1 MKKLLLAL
9 SAAAAAFASDSL
21 CATVTLDVSAN
32 TSPENAAIL
41 DGSDVIL
48 KTNRLNSEMTS
59 WVDYYLK
66 SSTDTLGTLF
76 YSSGG
81 KGYHANYHILLEKDA
96 SFSALENFMYNGQG
110 GKNSSTGYSLES
122 ADGSAITV
130 KATNEEG
137 FKVNLDTDDA
147 DYVNGNTP
155 LGKTGRTFTI
165 GKNVTLETKS
175 ANVIGKLRTSE
186 ASYTDSMFYVDG
198 TLNLTGT
205 KVDSLV
211 LNNTNMTV
219 RSGGEIQNKGKLRV
233 LNGSSFAID
242 NGATVYITPDD
253 SFTTTVLG
261 GASTMTVNGSYSNMS
276 GTQVYT
282 GAKLIVGETG
292 VMTGMAAVYGG
303 SFELNGTLNGNI
315 ATSGG
320 SISFGE
326 NVDFSKRALELR
338 SSRDGDIKFVSDG
351 LVGTM
356 RTQAKSGVSR
366 LAVADGKTLT
376 ANYITVNAETE
387 LNISGHVVYASS
399 GSDYDKYANAVAN
412 EWVLGSLTIG
422 NGGVLDINNTLAE
435 ANTYGKLTSLANIS
449 IAGGTLNLTGKTD
462 SLTGIVK
469 MGTLSISD
477 GGTLAMKTDRTSL
490 LIANGGTISVDAT
503 SRIAGNNILFSPAVG
518 TSTEGYNRA
527 KELYLGGGSSY
538 TGRIAV
544 IRTSN
549 NFLTLAE
556 GQSYNFT
563 ILAFKGYAGSNPG
576 EAIDLTINLGGA
588 SLLHIGLLRPDDGG
602 AADTLANLI
611 LTDFANDIVKID
623 DLQMDSGCDISGG
636 VITKGKST
644 ITIIAY
650 DKSGELLSGGVWQH
664 QNGYLNYVIPEPAE
678 WAAIFGAIALAMAV
692 YRRRK

>member
-9 SAAAAAFASDSL
+9 SAAAVAFASDSL

-66 SSTDTLGTLF
+66 SSTDTLGTLV

-219 RSGGEIQNKGKLRV
+219 RSGGEIQNKGKLSV

-412 EWVLGSLTIG
+412 E
-422 NGGVLDINNTLAE
+422 
-435 ANTYGKLTSLANIS
+435 
-449 IAGGTLNLTGKTD
+449 
-462 SLTGIVK
+462 
-469 MGTLSISD
+469 
-477 GGTLAMKTDRTSL
+477 
-490 LIANGGTISVDAT
+490 
-503 SRIAGNNILFSPAVG
+503 
-518 TSTEGYNRA
+518 
-527 KELYLGGGSSY
+527 
-538 TGRIAV
+538 
-544 IRTSN
+544 
-549 NFLTLAE
+549 
-556 GQSYNFT
+556 
-563 ILAFKGYAGSNPG
+563 
-576 EAIDLTINLGGA
+576 
-588 SLLHIGLLRPDDGG
+588 
-602 AADTLANLI
+602 
-611 LTDFANDIVKID
+611 
-623 DLQMDSGCDISGG
+623 
-636 VITKGKST
+636 
-644 ITIIAY
+644 
-650 DKSGELLSGGVWQH
+650 
-664 QNGYLNYVIPEPAE
+664 
-678 WAAIFGAIALAMAV
+678 
-692 YRRRK
+692 

>member
-9 SAAAAAFASDSL
+9 SAAAAFASDGL
-21 CATVTLDVSAN
+21 CAKDLFVTTN
-32 TSPENAAIL
+32 TSPENAATL

-59 WVDYYLK
+59 WADYYLK
-66 SSTDTLGTLF
+66 SSTDTLGTFL

-81 KGYHANYHILLEKDA
+81 KGYHATYHILLEKDT
-96 SFSALENFMYNGQG
+96 SFSVLENFQYNAYGSG
-110 GKNSSTGYSLES
+110 VSSAGYSLES

-130 KATNEEG
+130 KATNDAG
-137 FKVNLDTDDA
+137 FKVDLASNDA
-147 DYVNGNTP
+147 DYVNGNVA

-165 GKNVTLETKS
+165 GKNVTLETKAIKVS
-175 ANVIGKLRTSE
+175 GKLTTSE
-186 ASYTDSMFYVDG
+186 ESYTDAMFYLDG
-198 TLNLTGT
+198 TLKLTGGAG
-205 KVDSLV
+205 VDTFTLS
-211 LNNTNMTV
+211 NSNMTV
-219 RSGGEIQNKGKLRV
+219 RSGGYIENTGKLYV
-233 LNGSSFAID
+233 SNGGSLTIEE
-242 NGATVYITPDD
+242 GATV
-253 SFTTTVLG
+253 FTDVKDQTSKISDAGSL
-261 GASTMTVNGSYSNMS
+261 MTVNGTFSNNA
-276 GTQVYT
+276 GVQVIT
-282 GAKLIVGETG
+282 GSKIIVGETG
-292 VMTGMAAVYGG
+292 VINGMVALYGG

-351 LVGTM
+351 LVGTL
-356 RTQAKSGVSR
+356 RTQANSGVSR
-366 LAVADGKTLT
+366 LAVADSKTLS
-376 ANYITVNAETE
+376 ANKITVNAGTE
-387 LNISGHVVYASS
+387 LTISGNVLYADS
-399 GSDYDKYANAVAN
+399 GADYDKNANTVAN

-422 NGGVLDINNTLAE
+422 KNGVLDINNTRA
-435 ANTYGKLTSLANIS
+435 AAWSYGSLTSLANIN
-449 IAGGTLNLTGKTD
+449 IAGGTLNLTGKTN

-469 MGTLSISD
+469 LGSLNITD
-477 GGTLAMKTDRTSL
+477 GGTLAMKTSNTSL
-490 LIANGGTISVDAT
+490 VIANGGTVSVDET
-503 SRIAGNNILFSPAVG
+503 SKIASNHILFSQAANG
-518 TSTEGYNRA
+518 NYLGYDSQ

-544 IRTSN
+544 MRTSN
-549 NFLTLAE
+549 NVLTLADGE
-556 GQSYNFT
+556 AYNFT
-563 ILAFKGYAGSNPG
+563 MLAFKGYAGSNAG
-576 EAIDLTINLGGA
+576 EAVDLTINLGGA
-588 SLLHIGLLRPDDGG
+588 SLLHIGTLQPDDGG

>member
-9 SAAAAAFASDSL
+9 SAAAAAFASDGL

-66 SSTDTLGTLF
+66 SSTDTLGTLV

-96 SFSALENFMYNGQG
+96 SFSALENFIYNGQG

-219 RSGGEIQNKGKLRV
+219 RSGGEIQNKGKLSV
-233 LNGSSFAID
+233 LNGSSFTID

-253 SFTTTVLG
+253 SFTTAVLG

-412 EWVLGSLTIG
+412 EWVVGSLTIG
-422 NGGVLDINNTLAE
+422 NGGVLDIKNNLAE

-518 TSTEGYNRA
+518 TSTVGYDRA

-538 TGRIAV
+538 TGRLAV

-563 ILAFKGYAGSNPG
+563 ILAFKGYAGGNPG

-623 DLQMDSGCDISGG
+623 DIQMDSGCNISGG

>member
-9 SAAAAAFASDSL
+9 SAAAAAFASDGL
-21 CATVTLDVSAN
+21 CAKDLFVTTN
-32 TSPENAAIL
+32 TSPENAATL

-48 KTNRLNSEMTS
+48 KTSRLNSEMTS
-59 WVDYYLK
+59 WADYYLK
-66 SSTDTLGTLF
+66 SSTDTLGTFL

-81 KGYHANYHILLEKDA
+81 KGYHATYHILLEKNT
-96 SFSALENFMYNGQG
+96 SFSVLENFQYNAYGSG
-110 GKNSSTGYSLES
+110 VSSAGYSLES
-122 ADGSAITV
+122 AAGSAITV
-130 KATNEEG
+130 KATNEKG
-137 FKVNLDTDDA
+137 FNVNLASNDA
-147 DYVNGNTP
+147 DYVNGNVA

-165 GKNVTLETKS
+165 GKNVTLETK
-175 ANVIGKLRTSE
+175 AINVSGKLTTSE
-186 ASYTDSMFYVDG
+186 ESYTDAMFYVDG

-219 RSGGEIQNKGKLRV
+219 RSGGEIQNKGKLNV

-242 NGATVYITPDD
+242 NGATVYITPDG
-253 SFTTTVLG
+253 SSTTAGLS

-303 SFELNGTLNGNI
+303 SLDLNGTLNGDI

-338 SSRDGDIKFVSDG
+338 SSRNGDINFTSDG

-376 ANYITVNAETE
+376 ANYITVNNETE

-399 GSDYDKYANAVAN
+399 GSDYDKYANTVAN

-435 ANTYGKLTSLANIS
+435 ANSFGKLTSLANIS
-449 IAGGTLNLTGKTD
+449 IAGGTLNLTGKKE
-462 SLTGIVK
+462 SMPGVVK

-477 GGTLAMKTDRTSL
+477 GGTLAMKTSNTSL
-490 LIANGGTISVDAT
+490 VIANGGTISVDAT
-503 SRIAGNNILFSPAVG
+503 SKIAGNHILFGPAVN
-518 TSTEGYNRA
+518 TSTVGYDSA
-527 KELYLGGGSSY
+527 KELLLGGGSSY
-538 TGRIAV
+538 TGRLVV

-549 NFLTLAE
+549 NFLTLSE

-563 ILAFKGYAGSNPG
+563 ILAFKGYAGGNKG
-576 EAIDLTINLGGA
+576 EAVDLTINLGGA
-588 SLLHIGLLRPDDGG
+588 SLLHIGKLKPDDGG
-602 AADTLANLI
+602 AVDTLANLI
-611 LTDFANDIVKID
+611 FMDFANDIVKID
-623 DLQMDSGCDISGG
+623 DLQMDSGCDISDG

-644 ITIIAY
+644 ITITAY

-678 WAAIFGAIALAMAV
+678 WAAIFGAIALAFAA

>member
-9 SAAAAAFASDSL
+9 SAAAAAFASDGL

-66 SSTDTLGTLF
+66 SSTDTLGTLV

-219 RSGGEIQNKGKLRV
+219 RSGGEIQNKGKLSV
-233 LNGSSFAID
+233 LNGSSFTID

-253 SFTTTVLG
+253 SFTTAALG
-261 GASTMTVNGSYSNMS
+261 GASTMTVNGSYTNMS

>member
-66 SSTDTLGTLF
+66 SSTDTLGTLV

-219 RSGGEIQNKGKLRV
+219 RSGGEIQNKGKLSV

-544 IRTSN
+544 MRTSN
-549 NFLTLAE
+549 NALTLAE

-563 ILAFKGYAGSNPG
+563 ILAFKGYAGSNEG

-588 SLLHIGLLRPDDGG
+588 SLLHIGSLRPDDGG

-611 LTDFANDIVKID
+611 FMDFANDIVKID
-623 DLQMDSGCDISGG
+623 DLQMDSGCDISNG

-644 ITIIAY
+644 ITITAY

-678 WAAIFGAIALAMAV
+678 WAAIFGAIALGLAV

>member
-9 SAAAAAFASDSL
+9 SAAAAAFASDGL

-66 SSTDTLGTLF
+66 SSTDTLGTLV

-219 RSGGEIQNKGKLRV
+219 RSGGEIQNKGKLSV

-253 SFTTTVLG
+253 SFTTAVLG

-282 GAKLIVGETG
+282 GAKLIVDETG

-544 IRTSN
+544 MRTSN
-549 NFLTLAE
+549 NVLTLADGE
-556 GQSYNFT
+556 AYNFT
-563 ILAFKGYAGSNPG
+563 MLAFKGYAGSNPG

>member
-9 SAAAAAFASDSL
+9 SAAAAAFASDGL

-66 SSTDTLGTLF
+66 SSTDTLGTLV

-96 SFSALENFMYNGQG
+96 SFSALENFIYNGQG
-110 GKNSSTGYSLES
+110 SKNSSTGYSLES

-219 RSGGEIQNKGKLRV
+219 RSGGEIQNKGKLSV
-233 LNGSSFAID
+233 LNGSSFTID

-253 SFTTTVLG
+253 SFTTAVLG

-412 EWVLGSLTIG
+412 EWVVGSLTIG
-422 NGGVLDINNTLAE
+422 NGGVLDIKNNLAE

-503 SRIAGNNILFSPAVG
+503 SRIAGNNILFSSAVG
-518 TSTEGYNRA
+518 TSTVGYDSA
-527 KELYLGGGSSY
+527 KELLLGGGSSY
-538 TGRIAV
+538 TGRLAV

>member
-9 SAAAAAFASDSL
+9 SAAAAAFASDGL

-66 SSTDTLGTLF
+66 SSTDTLGTLV

-219 RSGGEIQNKGKLRV
+219 RSGGEIQNKGKLSV

-253 SFTTTVLG
+253 SFTTAVLG

-282 GAKLIVGETG
+282 GAKLIVDETG

-315 ATSGG
+315 VTSGG

-422 NGGVLDINNTLAE
+422 NGGVLDINNTLA
-435 ANTYGKLTSLANIS
+435 AAWSYGSLTSLANIN
-449 IAGGTLNLTGKTD
+449 IAGGTLNLTGKTN

-469 MGTLSISD
+469 LGSLNITD
-477 GGTLAMKTDRTSL
+477 GGTLAMKTSNTSL
-490 LIANGGTISVDAT
+490 VIANGGTVSVDET
-503 SRIAGNNILFSPAVG
+503 SKIASNHILFSQAANG
-518 TSTEGYNRA
+518 NYLGYDSK

-544 IRTSN
+544 MRTSN
-549 NFLTLAE
+549 NVLTLADGE
-556 GQSYNFT
+556 AYNFT
-563 ILAFKGYAGSNPG
+563 MLAFKGYAGSNAG
-576 EAIDLTINLGGA
+576 EAVDLTINLGGA
-588 SLLHIGLLRPDDGG
+588 SLLHIGTLQPDDGG

>member
-66 SSTDTLGTLF
+66 SSTDTLGTLV

-219 RSGGEIQNKGKLRV
+219 RSGGEIQNKGKLSV

-253 SFTTTVLG
+253 SFTTAVLG

-282 GAKLIVGETG
+282 GAKLIVDETG
-292 VMTGMAAVYGG
+292 VMTGMVAVYGG

-356 RTQAKSGVSR
+356 LTQAKSGVSR

-544 IRTSN
+544 MRTSN
-549 NFLTLAE
+549 NVLTLADGE
-556 GQSYNFT
+556 AYNFT
-563 ILAFKGYAGSNPG
+563 MLAFKGYAGSNPG

>member
-9 SAAAAAFASDSL
+9 SAAAAAFASDGL

-66 SSTDTLGTLF
+66 SSTDTLGTLV

-219 RSGGEIQNKGKLRV
+219 RSGGEIQNKGKLSV

-253 SFTTTVLG
+253 SFTTAVLG

-282 GAKLIVGETG
+282 GAKLIVDETG
-292 VMTGMAAVYGG
+292 VMTGMVAVYGG

-544 IRTSN
+544 MRTSN
-549 NFLTLAE
+549 NVLTLADGE
-556 GQSYNFT
+556 AYNFT
-563 ILAFKGYAGSNPG
+563 MLAFKGYAGSNPG

>member
-9 SAAAAAFASDSL
+9 SAAAAAFASDGL

-66 SSTDTLGTLF
+66 SSTDTLGTLV
-76 YSSGG
+76 YSSNG

-137 FKVNLDTDDA
+137 FKVDLDTDDA

-219 RSGGEIQNKGKLRV
+219 RSGGEIQNKGKLSV

-253 SFTTTVLG
+253 SFTTAVLG

-282 GAKLIVGETG
+282 GAKLIVDETG
-292 VMTGMAAVYGG
+292 VMTGMVAVYGG

-503 SRIAGNNILFSPAVG
+503 SRIAGNNILFSPAVD

-544 IRTSN
+544 MRTSN
-549 NFLTLAE
+549 NVLTLADGE
-556 GQSYNFT
+556 AYNFT
-563 ILAFKGYAGSNPG
+563 MLAFKGYAGSNPG

>member
-9 SAAAAAFASDSL
+9 SAAAAFASDSL

-66 SSTDTLGTLF
+66 SSTDTLGTLV

-198 TLNLTGT
+198 SLNLTGT

-219 RSGGEIQNKGKLRV
+219 RSGGEIQNKGKLSV

-253 SFTTTVLG
+253 SFTTAVLG

-412 EWVLGSLTIG
+412 EWVVGSLTIG
-422 NGGVLDINNTLAE
+422 NGGVLDIKNNLAE

-503 SRIAGNNILFSPAVG
+503 SRIAGNNILFSLAVG
-518 TSTEGYNRA
+518 TSTVGYDRA

-538 TGRIAV
+538 TGRLAV

-549 NFLTLAE
+549 NFLTLSE

>member
-9 SAAAAAFASDSL
+9 SAAAAAFASDGL

-66 SSTDTLGTLF
+66 SSTDTLGTLV
-76 YSSGG
+76 YSSSG

-96 SFSALENFMYNGQG
+96 SFSALENFIYNGQG

-219 RSGGEIQNKGKLRV
+219 RSGGEIQNKGKLSV
-233 LNGSSFAID
+233 LNGSSFTID
-242 NGATVYITPDD
+242 NGATVYITTDD
-253 SFTTTVLG
+253 SFTTAVLG

-412 EWVLGSLTIG
+412 EWVVGSLTIG
-422 NGGVLDINNTLAE
+422 NGGVLDIKNNLAE

-503 SRIAGNNILFSPAVG
+503 SKIAGNHILFSPAVG
-518 TSTEGYNRA
+518 TSTVGYDSA
-527 KELYLGGGSSY
+527 KELLLGGGSSY
-538 TGRIAV
+538 TGRLAV

-549 NFLTLAE
+549 NFLTLSE

-563 ILAFKGYAGSNPG
+563 ILAFKGYAGGNPG

>member
-9 SAAAAAFASDSL
+9 SAAAAAFASDGL

-66 SSTDTLGTLF
+66 SSTDTLGTLV

-219 RSGGEIQNKGKLRV
+219 RSGGEIQNKGKLSV

-253 SFTTTVLG
+253 SFTTAVLG
-261 GASTMTVNGSYSNMS
+261 GASTMTVNGSYTNMS

-326 NVDFSKRALELR
+326 NVDFSQSALELR
-338 SSRDGDIKFVSDG
+338 SSRNGDIKFVSDG

-412 EWVLGSLTIG
+412 EWVVGSLTIG
-422 NGGVLDINNTLAE
+422 NGGVLDIKNNLAE

-449 IAGGTLNLTGKTD
+449 IAGGTLNLTGKTN

-469 MGTLSISD
+469 LGSLNITD
-477 GGTLAMKTDRTSL
+477 GGTLAMKTSNTSL

-518 TSTEGYNRA
+518 TSTVGYDRA

-538 TGRIAV
+538 TGRLAV

-563 ILAFKGYAGSNPG
+563 ILAFKGYAGGNPG

-623 DLQMDSGCDISGG
+623 DIQMDSGCDISGG

-678 WAAIFGAIALAMAV
+678 WAAIFGAVALAATL

>member
-66 SSTDTLGTLF
+66 SSTDTLGTLV
-76 YSSGG
+76 YSSVG

-219 RSGGEIQNKGKLRV
+219 RSGGEIQNKGKLSV

-253 SFTTTVLG
+253 SFTTAVLG

-276 GTQVYT
+276 GTQVCT

-422 NGGVLDINNTLAE
+422 NGGVLDIKNNLAE

-503 SRIAGNNILFSPAVG
+503 SKIAGNHILFSPAVG

-538 TGRIAV
+538 TGRLAV

-576 EAIDLTINLGGA
+576 EAIDLSIHLGGA

-678 WAAIFGAIALAMAV
+678 WAAIFALAFAV
-692 YRRRK
+692 CRRRK

>member
-1 MKKLLLAL
+1 MKKMLFAL

-21 CATVTLDVSAN
+21 CAKDLFVTTN

-48 KTNRLNSEMTS
+48 KTNRLDSEMTS
-59 WVDYYLK
+59 WADYYLK
-66 SSTDTLGTLF
+66 SSTDTLGTFL

-81 KGYHANYHILLEKDA
+81 KGYHATYHILLEKDT
-96 SFSALENFMYNGQG
+96 SFSVLENFQYNAYGSG
-110 GKNSSTGYSLES
+110 VSSAGYSLES
-122 ADGSAITV
+122 AAGSAITV
-130 KATNEEG
+130 KATNEKG
-137 FKVNLDTDDA
+137 FNVNLASNDA
-147 DYVNGNTP
+147 DYVHGNVA

-165 GKNVTLETKS
+165 GKNVTLETK
-175 ANVIGKLRTSE
+175 AINVRGKLTTSE
-186 ASYTDSMFYVDG
+186 ASYTDAMFYVDG

-219 RSGGEIQNKGKLRV
+219 RSGGEIQNKGKLSV
-233 LNGSSFAID
+233 LNGSSFTID

-253 SFTTTVLG
+253 SFTTAALG
-261 GASTMTVNGSYSNMS
+261 GASTMTVNGSYTNMS

-326 NVDFSKRALELR
+326 NVDFSQSALELR
-338 SSRDGDIKFVSDG
+338 SSRNGDIKFVSDG

-412 EWVLGSLTIG
+412 EWVVGSLTIG
-422 NGGVLDINNTLAE
+422 NGGVLDIKNNLAE

-518 TSTEGYNRA
+518 TSTVGYDRA

-538 TGRIAV
+538 TGRLAV

-563 ILAFKGYAGSNPG
+563 ILAFKGYAGGNLG

-602 AADTLANLI
+602 AADTLAKLI

>member
-66 SSTDTLGTLF
+66 SSTDTLGTLV

-219 RSGGEIQNKGKLRV
+219 RSGGEIQNKGKLSV

-544 IRTSN
+544 MRTSN
-549 NFLTLAE
+549 NALTLAE

-563 ILAFKGYAGSNPG
+563 ILAFKGYAGSNEG

-588 SLLHIGLLRPDDGG
+588 SLLHIGSLRPDDGG

-611 LTDFANDIVKID
+611 FMDFANDIVKID
-623 DLQMDSGCDISGG
+623 DLQMDSGCDISNG

-644 ITIIAY
+644 ITITAY

-678 WAAIFGAIALAMAV
+678 WAAIFGAIALAFAA

>member
-9 SAAAAAFASDSL
+9 SAAAAAFASDGL

-66 SSTDTLGTLF
+66 SSTDTLGTLV

-96 SFSALENFMYNGQG
+96 SFSALENFIYNGQG

-165 GKNVTLETKS
+165 GKNVTLETK
-175 ANVIGKLRTSE
+175 AINVRGKLRTSE

-219 RSGGEIQNKGKLRV
+219 RSGGEIQNKGKLSV
-233 LNGSSFAID
+233 LNGSSFTID

-253 SFTTTVLG
+253 SFTTAVLG

-276 GTQVYT
+276 GTQVYI

-292 VMTGMAAVYGG
+292 VMTGMVAVYGG

-544 IRTSN
+544 MRTSN
-549 NFLTLAE
+549 NVLTLADGE
-556 GQSYNFT
+556 AYNFT
-563 ILAFKGYAGSNPG
+563 MLAFKGYAGSNPG

>member
-9 SAAAAAFASDSL
+9 SAAAAAFASDGL

-66 SSTDTLGTLF
+66 SSTDTLGNLV

-96 SFSALENFMYNGQG
+96 SFSALENFIYNGQG
-110 GKNSSTGYSLES
+110 GKNTSTGYSLES

-219 RSGGEIQNKGKLRV
+219 RSGGEIQNKGKLSV
-233 LNGSSFAID
+233 LNGSSFTID

-253 SFTTTVLG
+253 SFTTAVLG

-412 EWVLGSLTIG
+412 EWVVGSLTIG
-422 NGGVLDINNTLAE
+422 NGGVLDIKNNLAE

-538 TGRIAV
+538 TGRLAV

-678 WAAIFGAIALAMAV
+678 WAAIFGAIALAFAV
-692 YRRRK
+692 CRRRK

>member
-9 SAAAAAFASDSL
+9 SAAAAAFASDGL

-66 SSTDTLGTLF
+66 SSTDTLGTLV
-76 YSSGG
+76 YSSDG

-219 RSGGEIQNKGKLRV
+219 RSGGEIQNKGKLSV
-233 LNGSSFAID
+233 LNGSSFTID

-253 SFTTTVLG
+253 SFTTAALG
-261 GASTMTVNGSYSNMS
+261 GASTMTVNGSYTNMS

>member
-9 SAAAAAFASDSL
+9 SAAAAAFASDGL
-21 CATVTLDVSAN
+21 CATVTLNVSAN

-48 KTNRLNSEMTS
+48 KTNRLDSEMTS
-59 WVDYYLK
+59 WADYYLK
-66 SSTDTLGTLF
+66 SSTDTLGTLV

-96 SFSALENFMYNGQG
+96 SFSALENFQFNGQG

-219 RSGGEIQNKGKLRV
+219 RSGGEIQNKGKLSV

-261 GASTMTVNGSYSNMS
+261 GASTMTVNGSYTNMS

-326 NVDFSKRALELR
+326 NVDFSQSALELR
-338 SSRDGDIKFVSDG
+338 SSRNGDIKFVSDG

-399 GSDYDKYANAVAN
+399 GSDYNKYANAVAN

-518 TSTEGYNRA
+518 TSTVGYDSA
-527 KELYLGGGSSY
+527 KELLLGGGSSY
-538 TGRIAV
+538 TGRLAV

>member
-1 MKKLLLAL
+1 MKKMLFVL
-9 SAAAAAFASDSL
+9 SAAAAAFASDGL
-21 CATVTLDVSAN
+21 CAKDLFVTTN
-32 TSPENAAIL
+32 TSPENAATL

-48 KTNRLNSEMTS
+48 KTNRLDSEMTS
-59 WVDYYLK
+59 WADYYLK
-66 SSTDTLGTLF
+66 SSTDTLGTFL

-81 KGYHANYHILLEKDA
+81 KGYHATYHILLEKDT
-96 SFSALENFMYNGQG
+96 SFSVLENFQYNAYGSG
-110 GKNSSTGYSLES
+110 RSSAGYSLES

-130 KATNEEG
+130 KATNEKG
-137 FKVNLDTDDA
+137 FNVNLASNDA
-147 DYVNGNTP
+147 DYVNGNVA

-165 GKNVTLETKS
+165 GKNVTLETK
-175 ANVIGKLRTSE
+175 AINVSGKLTTSE
-186 ASYTDSMFYVDG
+186 ESYTDAMFYLDG

-219 RSGGEIQNKGKLRV
+219 RSGGEIQNKGKLNV

-242 NGATVYITPDD
+242 NGATVYITPDG
-253 SFTTTVLG
+253 SSTTAGLS

-303 SFELNGTLNGNI
+303 SLDLNGTLNGDI

-338 SSRDGDIKFVSDG
+338 SSRNGDINFTSDG
-351 LVGTM
+351 LVGTL
-356 RTQAKSGVSR
+356 RTQANSGVSR
-366 LAVADGKTLT
+366 LAVADGKTLS
-376 ANYITVNAETE
+376 ANKITVNAGTE
-387 LNISGHVVYASS
+387 LTISGNVLYADS
-399 GSDYDKYANAVAN
+399 GADYDKNANTVAN

-422 NGGVLDINNTLAE
+422 KNGVLDINNTRA
-435 ANTYGKLTSLANIS
+435 AAWSYGSLTSLANIN

-469 MGTLSISD
+469 LGSLNITD
-477 GGTLAMKTDRTSL
+477 GGTLAMKTSNTSL
-490 LIANGGTISVDAT
+490 VIANGGTVSVDAT
-503 SRIAGNNILFSPAVG
+503 SKIAGNHIMFGPALNGSKVG
-518 TSTEGYNRA
+518 YDSA

-538 TGRIAV
+538 TGRIA
-544 IRTSN
+544 IMRTSN
-549 NFLTLAE
+549 NALTLAE

-588 SLLHIGLLRPDDGG
+588 SLLHIGSLRPDDGG

-623 DLQMDSGCDISGG
+623 DLQMDSGCDISDG

-644 ITIIAY
+644 ITITAY

-678 WAAIFGAIALAMAV
+678 WASIFGAIALAFAA

>member
-9 SAAAAAFASDSL
+9 SAAAAAFASDGL

-66 SSTDTLGTLF
+66 SSTDTLGTLV

-96 SFSALENFMYNGQG
+96 SFSALENFIYNGQG

-219 RSGGEIQNKGKLRV
+219 RSGGEIQNKGKLSV
-233 LNGSSFAID
+233 LNGSSFTID

-253 SFTTTVLG
+253 SFTTAVLG

-503 SRIAGNNILFSPAVG
+503 SRIAGNNILFNPAVG

-538 TGRIAV
+538 TGRLAV

>member
-9 SAAAAAFASDSL
+9 SAAAAAFASDGL

-66 SSTDTLGTLF
+66 SSTDTLGTLV

-96 SFSALENFMYNGQG
+96 SFSALENFIYNGQG

-219 RSGGEIQNKGKLRV
+219 RSGGEIQNKGKLSV
-233 LNGSSFAID
+233 LNGSSFTID

-253 SFTTTVLG
+253 SFTTAVLG

-292 VMTGMAAVYGG
+292 VMTGIAAVYGG

-412 EWVLGSLTIG
+412 EWVVGSLTIG
-422 NGGVLDINNTLAE
+422 NGGVLDIKNNLAE

-503 SRIAGNNILFSPAVG
+503 SKIAGNHILFSPAVG
-518 TSTEGYNRA
+518 TSTVGYDSA
-527 KELYLGGGSSY
+527 KELLLGGGSSY
-538 TGRIAV
+538 TGRLAV

-549 NFLTLAE
+549 NFLTLSE

-563 ILAFKGYAGSNPG
+563 ILAFKGYAGGNPG

-664 QNGYLNYVIPEPAE
+664 QNGYLNYVIPEPA
-678 WAAIFGAIALAMAV
+678 
-692 YRRRK
+692 

>member
-9 SAAAAAFASDSL
+9 SAAAAAFASDGL

-66 SSTDTLGTLF
+66 SSTDTLGTLV

-205 KVDSLV
+205 KVNSLV

-219 RSGGEIQNKGKLRV
+219 RSGGEIQNKGKLSV
-233 LNGSSFAID
+233 LNGSSFTID

-253 SFTTTVLG
+253 SFTTAALG
-261 GASTMTVNGSYSNMS
+261 GASTMTVNGSYTNMA

-422 NGGVLDINNTLAE
+422 NGGVLDINNTLA
-435 ANTYGKLTSLANIS
+435 AAWSYVSLTSLANIN
-449 IAGGTLNLTGKTD
+449 IAGGTLNLTGKTG

-469 MGTLSISD
+469 LGSLNITD
-477 GGTLAMKTDRTSL
+477 GGTLAMKTSNTSL
-490 LIANGGTISVDAT
+490 VIANGGTVSVDET
-503 SRIAGNNILFSPAVG
+503 SKIESDHILFSQAANDKYI
-518 TSTEGYNRA
+518 GYDSQ

-538 TGRIAV
+538 TGKIAV
-544 IRTSN
+544 MRTSN
-549 NFLTLAE
+549 NVLTLADGE
-556 GQSYNFT
+556 AYNFT

-588 SLLHIGLLRPDDGG
+588 SLLHIGSLRPDDGG

-623 DLQMDSGCDISGG
+623 DLQKDSACDISDG
-636 VITKGKST
+636 VITKGKYT
-644 ITIIAY
+644 LTLIAY
-650 DKSGELLSGGVWQH
+650 DKAGELLSGGVWRH
-664 QNGYLNYVIPEPAE
+664 QDGFLNYVIPEPAE
-678 WAAIFGAIALAMAV
+678 WAAIFGAIALAFAV

>member
-66 SSTDTLGTLF
+66 SSTDTLGTLV
-76 YSSGG
+76 YSSDG

-219 RSGGEIQNKGKLRV
+219 RSGGEIQNKGKLSV

-253 SFTTTVLG
+253 SFTTAVLG

-282 GAKLIVGETG
+282 GAKLIVDETG
-292 VMTGMAAVYGG
+292 VMTGMVAVYGG

>member
-66 SSTDTLGTLF
+66 SSTDTLGTLV

-147 DYVNGNTP
+147 DYVHGNVA

-165 GKNVTLETKS
+165 GKNVTLETK
-175 ANVIGKLRTSE
+175 AINVRGKLTTSE
-186 ASYTDSMFYVDG
+186 ASYTDAMFYVDG

-219 RSGGEIQNKGKLRV
+219 RSGGEIQNKGKLSV
-233 LNGSSFAID
+233 LNGSSFTID

-253 SFTTTVLG
+253 SFTTAALG
-261 GASTMTVNGSYSNMS
+261 GASTMTVNGSYTNMS

-326 NVDFSKRALELR
+326 NVDFSQSALELR
-338 SSRDGDIKFVSDG
+338 SSRNGDIKFVSDG

-518 TSTEGYNRA
+518 TSTVGYDSA
-527 KELYLGGGSSY
+527 KELLLGGGSSY
-538 TGRIAV
+538 TGRLAV

-576 EAIDLTINLGGA
+576 EAIDLTINLSGA

-623 DLQMDSGCDISGG
+623 DIQMDSGCDISGG
-636 VITKGKST
+636 MITKGKST

>member
-9 SAAAAAFASDSL
+9 SAAAAAFASDGL

-66 SSTDTLGTLF
+66 SSTDTLGTLV

-219 RSGGEIQNKGKLRV
+219 RSGGEIQNKGKLSV

-253 SFTTTVLG
+253 SFTTAVLG
-261 GASTMTVNGSYSNMS
+261 GASTMTVNGSYTNMS

-326 NVDFSKRALELR
+326 NVDFSQSALELR
-338 SSRDGDIKFVSDG
+338 SSRNGDIKFVSDG

-412 EWVLGSLTIG
+412 EWVVGSLTIG
-422 NGGVLDINNTLAE
+422 NGGVLDIKNNLAE

-449 IAGGTLNLTGKTD
+449 IAGGTLNLTGKTN

-469 MGTLSISD
+469 LGSLNITD
-477 GGTLAMKTDRTSL
+477 GGTLAMKTSNTSL

-518 TSTEGYNRA
+518 TSTVGYDRA

-538 TGRIAV
+538 TGRLAV

-563 ILAFKGYAGSNPG
+563 ILAFKGYAGGNPG

-623 DLQMDSGCDISGG
+623 DIQMDSGCDISGG

>member
-9 SAAAAAFASDSL
+9 SAAAAAFASDGL

-66 SSTDTLGTLF
+66 SSTDTLGTLV

-219 RSGGEIQNKGKLRV
+219 RSGGEIQNKGKLSV

-253 SFTTTVLG
+253 SFTTAVLG

-282 GAKLIVGETG
+282 GAKLIVDETG
-292 VMTGMAAVYGG
+292 VMTGMVAVYGG

-315 ATSGG
+315 VTSGG

-544 IRTSN
+544 MRTSN
-549 NFLTLAE
+549 NVLTLADGE
-556 GQSYNFT
+556 AYNFT
-563 ILAFKGYAGSNPG
+563 MLAFKGYAGSNPG

-678 WAAIFGAIALAMAV
+678 WAAIFGAIALAFAA

>member
-9 SAAAAAFASDSL
+9 SAAAAAFASDGL

-66 SSTDTLGTLF
+66 SSTDTLGTLV

-219 RSGGEIQNKGKLRV
+219 RSGGEIQNKGKLSV

-253 SFTTTVLG
+253 SFTTAVLG

-282 GAKLIVGETG
+282 GAKLIVDETG

-544 IRTSN
+544 MRTSN
-549 NFLTLAE
+549 NVLTLADGE
-556 GQSYNFT
+556 AYNFT

>member
-9 SAAAAAFASDSL
+9 SAAAAAFASDGL
-21 CATVTLDVSAN
+21 CATVTLNVSAN

-48 KTNRLNSEMTS
+48 KTNRLDSEMTS
-59 WVDYYLK
+59 WADYYLK
-66 SSTDTLGTLF
+66 SSTDTLGTLV

-198 TLNLTGT
+198 SLNLTGT

-219 RSGGEIQNKGKLRV
+219 RSGGEIQNKGKLSV

-253 SFTTTVLG
+253 SFTTAELG

-412 EWVLGSLTIG
+412 EWVVGSLTIG
-422 NGGVLDINNTLAE
+422 NGGVLDIKNNLAE

-518 TSTEGYNRA
+518 TSTVGYDRA

-538 TGRIAV
+538 TGRLAV

>member
-66 SSTDTLGTLF
+66 SSTDTLGTLV

-219 RSGGEIQNKGKLRV
+219 RSGGEIQNKGKLSV

-253 SFTTTVLG
+253 SFTTAVLE
-261 GASTMTVNGSYSNMS
+261 GASTMTVNGSYSNMT

-282 GAKLIVGETG
+282 GAKLIVDETG
-292 VMTGMAAVYGG
+292 VMTGMVAVYGG

-469 MGTLSISD
+469 MGTLSISY

>member
-9 SAAAAAFASDSL
+9 SAAAAAFASDGL
-21 CATVTLDVSAN
+21 CAKDLFVTTN
-32 TSPENAAIL
+32 TSPENAATL

-48 KTNRLNSEMTS
+48 KTSRLNSEMTS
-59 WVDYYLK
+59 WADYYLK
-66 SSTDTLGTLF
+66 SSTDTLGTFL

-81 KGYHANYHILLEKDA
+81 KGYHATYHILLEKNT
-96 SFSALENFMYNGQG
+96 SFSVLENFQYNAYGSG
-110 GKNSSTGYSLES
+110 VSSAGYSLES
-122 ADGSAITV
+122 AAGSAITV
-130 KATNEEG
+130 KATNEKG
-137 FKVNLDTDDA
+137 FNVNLASNDA
-147 DYVNGNTP
+147 DYVNGNVA

-165 GKNVTLETKS
+165 GKNVTLETK
-175 ANVIGKLRTSE
+175 AINVSGKLTTSE
-186 ASYTDSMFYVDG
+186 ESYTDAMFYLDG

-219 RSGGEIQNKGKLRV
+219 RSGGEIQNKGKLNV

-242 NGATVYITPDD
+242 NGATVYITPDG
-253 SFTTTVLG
+253 SSTTAGLS

-303 SFELNGTLNGNI
+303 SLDLNGTLNGDI

-338 SSRDGDIKFVSDG
+338 SSRNGDINFTSDG

-376 ANYITVNAETE
+376 ANYITVNNETE

-399 GSDYDKYANAVAN
+399 GSDYDKYANTVAN

-435 ANTYGKLTSLANIS
+435 ANSFGKLTSLANIS
-449 IAGGTLNLTGKTD
+449 IAGGTLNLTGKKE
-462 SLTGIVK
+462 SMPGVVK

-477 GGTLAMKTDRTSL
+477 GGTLAMKTSNTSL
-490 LIANGGTISVDAT
+490 VIANGGTISVDAT
-503 SRIAGNNILFSPAVG
+503 SKIAGNHILFGPAVN
-518 TSTEGYNRA
+518 TSTVGYDSA
-527 KELYLGGGSSY
+527 KELLLGGGSSY
-538 TGRIAV
+538 TGRLVV

-549 NFLTLAE
+549 NFLTLSE

-563 ILAFKGYAGSNPG
+563 ILAFKGYAGGNKG
-576 EAIDLTINLGGA
+576 EAVDLTINLGGA
-588 SLLHIGLLRPDDGG
+588 SLLHIGKLKPDDGG
-602 AADTLANLI
+602 AVDTLANLI
-611 LTDFANDIVKID
+611 FMDFANDIVKID
-623 DLQMDSGCDISGG
+623 DLQMDSGCDISDG

-644 ITIIAY
+644 ITITAY

-678 WAAIFGAIALAMAV
+678 WAAIFGAIALAFAA

>member
-9 SAAAAAFASDSL
+9 SAAAAAFASDGL
-21 CATVTLDVSAN
+21 CATVTLNVSAN
-32 TSPENAAIL
+32 TSPENAETL

-48 KTNRLNSEMTS
+48 KTERLNSEMTS
-59 WVDYYLK
+59 WADYYLK
-66 SSTDTLGTLF
+66 SSTDTLGTF
-76 YSSGG
+76 VYSSGG

-219 RSGGEIQNKGKLRV
+219 RSGGEIQNKGKLSV
-233 LNGSSFAID
+233 LNGSSFTID

-253 SFTTTVLG
+253 SFTTAVLG

-315 ATSGG
+315 VTSGG

-422 NGGVLDINNTLAE
+422 NGGVLDIKNNLAE

-503 SRIAGNNILFSPAVG
+503 SKIAGNHILFSPAVG

-538 TGRIAV
+538 TGRLAV

-678 WAAIFGAIALAMAV
+678 WAAIFGAIALAFAV
-692 YRRRK
+692 CRRRK

>member
-9 SAAAAAFASDSL
+9 SAAAAAFASDGL
-21 CATVTLDVSAN
+21 CAKDLFVTTN
-32 TSPENAAIL
+32 TSPENAATL

-48 KTNRLNSEMTS
+48 KTSRLNSEMTS
-59 WVDYYLK
+59 WADYYLK
-66 SSTDTLGTLF
+66 SSTDTLGTFL

-81 KGYHANYHILLEKDA
+81 KGYHATYHILLEKNT
-96 SFSALENFMYNGQG
+96 SFSVLENFQYNAYGSG
-110 GKNSSTGYSLES
+110 VSSAGYSLES
-122 ADGSAITV
+122 AAGSAITV
-130 KATNEEG
+130 KATNEKG
-137 FKVNLDTDDA
+137 FNVNLASNDA
-147 DYVNGNTP
+147 DYVNGNVA

-165 GKNVTLETKS
+165 GKNVTLETK
-175 ANVIGKLRTSE
+175 AINVSGKLTTSE
-186 ASYTDSMFYVDG
+186 ESYTDAMFYLDG

-219 RSGGEIQNKGKLRV
+219 RSGGEIQNKGKLNV

-242 NGATVYITPDD
+242 NGATVYITPDG
-253 SFTTTVLG
+253 SSTTAGLS
-261 GASTMTVNGSYSNMS
+261 GASTMTVNGSYSNTS

-303 SFELNGTLNGNI
+303 SLDLNGTLNGDI

-338 SSRDGDIKFVSDG
+338 SSRNGDINFTSDG

-376 ANYITVNAETE
+376 ANYITVNNETE

-399 GSDYDKYANAVAN
+399 GSDYDKYANTVAN

-435 ANTYGKLTSLANIS
+435 ANSFGKLTSLANIS
-449 IAGGTLNLTGKTD
+449 IAGGTLNLTGKKE
-462 SLTGIVK
+462 SMPGVVK

-477 GGTLAMKTDRTSL
+477 GGTLAMKTSNTSL
-490 LIANGGTISVDAT
+490 VIANGGTISVDAT
-503 SRIAGNNILFSPAVG
+503 SKIAGNHILFGPAVN
-518 TSTEGYNRA
+518 TSTVGYDSA
-527 KELYLGGGSSY
+527 KELLLGGGSSY
-538 TGRIAV
+538 TGRLVV

-549 NFLTLAE
+549 NFLTLSE

-563 ILAFKGYAGSNPG
+563 ILAFKGYAGGNKG
-576 EAIDLTINLGGA
+576 EAVDLTINLGGA
-588 SLLHIGLLRPDDGG
+588 SLLHIGKLKPDDGG
-602 AADTLANLI
+602 AVDTLANLI
-611 LTDFANDIVKID
+611 FMDFANDIVKID
-623 DLQMDSGCDISGG
+623 DLQMDSGCDISDG

-644 ITIIAY
+644 ITITAY

-678 WAAIFGAIALAMAV
+678 WAAIFGAIALAFAA